1 MSRNFA
7 LFLALALLTGCPK
20 KVEAPP
26 EVVLPPPIVEP
37 PPPPTLTPPPP
48 PQKAVQRF
56 QQVYFDLDGASLD
69 ASDKAALNA
78 NIAVLQAYA
87 EMKIEVQ
94 GHCDERGTTEY
105 NMALGERRASAV
117 RSYLTSN
124 GIAGSR
130 IKTVSYGKERPLSQG
145 SDEGSWSQNR
155 RAEFKVLSGGDA
167 YVQGSTN

>member
-1 MSRNFA
+1 
-7 LFLALALLTGCPK
+7 
-20 KVEAPP
+20 
-26 EVVLPPPIVEP
+26 
-37 PPPPTLTPPPP
+37 
-48 PQKAVQRF
+48 
-56 QQVYFDLDGASLD
+56 
-69 ASDKAALNA
+69 
-78 NIAVLQAYA
+78 
-87 EMKIEVQ
+87 MKIEVQ

-117 RSYLTSN
+117 RNYLTSN

-145 SDEGSWSQNR
+145 SDEGAWSQNR